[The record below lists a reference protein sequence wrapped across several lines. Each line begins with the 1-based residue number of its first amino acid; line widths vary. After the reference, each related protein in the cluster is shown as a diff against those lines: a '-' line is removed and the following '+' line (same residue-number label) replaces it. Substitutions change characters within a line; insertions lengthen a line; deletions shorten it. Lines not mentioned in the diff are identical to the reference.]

1 MKKSSFF
8 FVHDLN
14 SFSLMG
20 DHMHTFSAGDGYVC
34 RSTCVLP
41 SDDLFASESLQSH
54 GCSTSSA
61 TQSTRLH
68 LFGPVPRFGFRSVDH
83 TRVFARYRDQF
94 ACSKAAFLSYGPAL
108 QDHLEKHSGKRQSSE
123 ALGSFC
129 GSRAPFDC
137 NCTKALRQRTDQR
150 RIQIPHGSDGICAR
164 FDDHRSVFESVQLG
178 SISHR
183 QSRHQTSYFDRLE
196 GIDSQFYPHQ
206 RRQNARRQ
214 STRYPLQARLHR
226 GWRVLRDGQGL
237 RRLCKI
243 VSVAY
248 GQSFLCEWAKD
259 NLQAQLVQEF
269 IVDTSAGLISDR
281 HVRLTGLNSA
291 KRYPEALRC
300 VRFTDPE
307 SNKTLEFLTNNFALP
322 AITICAL
329 YKQRWQVELFFKWI
343 KQHLR
348 IKSFYGTTENAVK
361 TQVWIAISTYVLIA
375 IMKKRLN
382 LQHSLYEILRVLDL
396 NMFEIVPIAD
406 LLGQIPNESQI
417 GDFPVQ
423 QDLFQTLGH

>member
-41 SDDLFASESLQSH
+41 SDDLFASEGLQSN
-54 GCSTSSA
+54 GCSTTSA

-183 QSRHQTSYFDRLE
+183 QSRRQTSYFDRLE

-214 STRYPLQARLHR
+214 GTRYPLQARLHR

-248 GQSFLCEWAKD
+248 RQSFLCDSDQRQPSSSVGSRVYCRYQCRLDQRSTCSLDWIELRQAISRSSSMRSIYRSRIQQ
-259 NLQAQLVQEF
+259 NLGISHQQLCIASDHNLCAVQTKMAGRVVLQ
-269 IVDTSAGLISDR
+269 VDQTAPSNQIFLRNDRKRSQDTGVDR
-281 HVRLTGLNSA
+281 HIHLRADRHYEKETEFA
-291 KRYPEALRC
+291 AFALRNSQS
-300 VRFTDPE
+300 FG
-307 SNKTLEFLTNNFALP
+307 S
-322 AITICAL
+322 
-329 YKQRWQVELFFKWI
+329 
-343 KQHLR
+343 QH
-348 IKSFYGTTENAVK
+348 V
-361 TQVWIAISTYVLIA
+361 
-375 IMKKRLN
+375 
-382 LQHSLYEILRVLDL
+382 
-396 NMFEIVPIAD
+396 
-406 LLGQIPNESQI
+406 
-417 GDFPVQ
+417 
-423 QDLFQTLGH
+423 

>member
-1 MKKSSFF
+1 LHTARAF
-8 FVHDLN
+8 FV
-14 SFSLMG
+14 
-20 DHMHTFSAGDGYVC
+20 
-34 RSTCVLP
+34 
-41 SDDLFASESLQSH
+41 
-54 GCSTSSA
+54 
-61 TQSTRLH
+61 TR
-68 LFGPVPRFGFRSVDH
+68 
-83 TRVFARYRDQF
+83 T
-94 ACSKAAFLSYGPAL
+94 
-108 QDHLEKHSGKRQSSE
+108 
-123 ALGSFC
+123 
-129 GSRAPFDC
+129 
-137 NCTKALRQRTDQR
+137 
-150 RIQIPHGSDGICAR
+150 
-164 FDDHRSVFESVQLG
+164 
-178 SISHR
+178 
-183 QSRHQTSYFDRLE
+183 
-196 GIDSQFYPHQ
+196 
-206 RRQNARRQ
+206 
-214 STRYPLQARLHR
+214 
-226 GWRVLRDGQGL
+226 
-237 RRLCKI
+237 
-243 VSVAY
+243 
-248 GQSFLCEWAKD
+248 KD

-269 IVDTSAGLISDR
+269 TVDTSAGLISDR

>member
-1 MKKSSFF
+1 MAMYAGQLVFSQVMTYLPLKAFSRMVAARRAQHKVQDFTCLDQFLVLAFAQLTTRESLRDIEINLRAQKRHFYHMGLRCNTISRNTLANANRVRPWEVFA
-8 FVHDLN
+8 DLAHHLIGTARTLYAN
-14 SFSLMG
+14 ELTNAEFKSLMG
-20 DHMHTFSAGDGYVC
+20 ATVYALDSTTIDLCLSLFSWA
-34 RSTCVLP
+34 P
-41 SDDLFASESLQSH
+41 
-54 GCSTSSA
+54 
-61 TQSTRLH
+61 
-68 LFGPVPRFGFRSVDH
+68 FR
-83 TRVFARYRDQF
+83 TA
-94 ACSKAAFLSYGPAL
+94 KAAIKLHTL
-108 QDHLEKHSGKRQSSE
+108 LDLK
-123 ALGSFC
+123 GS
-129 GSRAPFDC
+129 
-137 NCTKALRQRTDQR
+137 
-150 RIQIPHGSDGICAR
+150 IPSFIHISDGKMHDVKVLDILCKQGY
-164 FDDHRSVFESVQLG
+164 FEAG
-178 SISHR
+178 A
-183 QSRHQTSYFDRLE
+183 
-196 GIDSQFYPHQ
+196 FYVMDK
-206 RRQNARRQ
+206 A
-214 STRYPLQARLHR
+214 YVDYARLFQLHTAR
-226 GWRVLRDGQGL
+226 AFFVTRT
-237 RRLCKI
+237 
-243 VSVAY
+243 
-248 GQSFLCEWAKD
+248 KD
-259 NLQAQLVQEF
+259 NIQAQLVQEF
-269 IVDTSAGLISDR
+269 TVDTSTGLISDR

-307 SNKTLEFLTNNFALP
+307 TNKTLEFLTNNFALP

-406 LLGQIPNESQI
+406 LLGQIPNESQL